1 MYLAHII
8 AIPKKGK
15 DPEICASYHPITLL
29 GVDVKILSKIVAN
42 RLERVVTD
50 IVNAGQ
56 TGFIKGCTSS
66 NNTRCLIN
74 IIHYLNFHQTP
85 SAIVAMDAEKA
96 FDRTEQKYM
105 LEVLTRFGFQSDFV
119 QWVQLLNKMPSA

>member
-1 MYLAHII
+1 M
-8 AIPKKGK
+8 
-15 DPEICASYHPITLL
+15 
-29 GVDVKILSKIVAN
+29 AN

-56 TGFIKGCTSS
+56 TGFIKGRTSS
-66 NNTRCLIN
+66 NNTRRLIN

-105 LEVLTRFGFQSDFV
+105 LEVLKRFGFQSDFV